1 MKLEKDHIPL
11 RQADHWVWDLVH
23 RLLRACGLVVPLQLG
38 AGHGRSWR
46 VWGRKTEG
54 HGPVWGHRLHPSS
67 LPCIV
72 PTLSHVPVRSSASPE
87 ALASGGRLSRLAL
100 VTRPLP
106 GDVAM
111 APTAAL
117 SGQPGLRPDCWV
129 CALPRKEPSVSSPE
143 TMKPKMPWGP
153 HRIRWT
159 LALPWKSWSGPSVLV
174 TSCGHTA
181 KASETGDR
189 HADGPSVARPA
200 ALCPRLLP
208 HGHLSRWPP
217 APWTPPHLQKTPR
230 ARSAPCTGSSLA
242 PPLSLPANVLLVEP
256 LRNIACASKSAVQS
270 PPFQWQVNSPP
281 EPAGRQTSRGGP
293 ALWPEV
299 PARMRGSPF
308 LRLW

>member
-11 RQADHWVWDLVH
+11 RQADHWVWDLAH
-23 RLLRACGLVVPLQLG
+23 RLLRACGPVVPLQLG
-38 AGHGRSWR
+38 AGHGWSWQ
-46 VWGRKTEG
+46 VWGRKAEG
-54 HGPVWGHRLHPSS
+54 HGPVWGHRLHPLSP
-67 LPCIV
+67 PCIV

-87 ALASGGRLSRLAL
+87 ALPSGGRLSRLAL

-153 HRIRWT
+153 HQIRWT

-230 ARSAPCTGSSLA
+230 ARSAPCTGSSLVL
-242 PPLSLPANVLLVEP
+242 LSLYLQTSC
-256 LRNIACASKSAVQS
+256 LRNHLETS
-270 PPFQWQVNSPP
+270 PVPPSLLSSPHP
-281 EPAGRQTSRGGP
+281 SSGKRTAPQNRLGDRRPGAALPCGRRSRPG
-293 ALWPEV
+293 
-299 PARMRGSPF
+299 
-308 LRLW
+308 